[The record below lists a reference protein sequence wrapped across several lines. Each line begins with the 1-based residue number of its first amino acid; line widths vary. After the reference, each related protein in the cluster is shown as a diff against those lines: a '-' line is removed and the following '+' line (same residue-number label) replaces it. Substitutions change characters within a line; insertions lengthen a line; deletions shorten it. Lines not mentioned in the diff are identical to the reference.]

1 MRKSV
6 FAVVVASALVGGVAF
21 AQDRNEARGSIEA
34 TLERIEKSIARL
46 EQKVSSQGGGEM
58 MEGCP
63 MMQGMMGMMGGSA
76 ERRGRS
82 PNEQWQEPPT
92 Q

>member
-34 TLERIEKSIARL
+34 RLERIEKSIARL
-46 EQKVSSQGGGEM
+46 EQKDSSQGSGAM
-58 MEGCP
+58 MGGCP
-63 MMQGMMGMMGGSA
+63 MMQGMMGGSA
-76 ERRGRS
+76 ERRGRL